1 MPLTGLLN
9 VLEQYT
15 PDHSDG
21 HSNGSARGGRRSQA
35 QNPETYVRD
44 ICPLHSS
51 YKTPPNQP
59 SLPYATHQ
67 ALIEHANEVLELLDH
82 EYSAKGGLLAI
93 LPPKDQVED
102 REYAETTLLGQL
114 ILYTTR
120 LVQRLHNLERLYAN
134 SMDALA
140 SEAVV
145 PSQTLSRLGP
155 DGRTGREVVYPQ
167 DRFVLV
173 NAGEDVWNFLHAE
186 FERKE
191 VVDKRIMQDYLS
203 QGVVGEKLWANRG
216 GKEMERGITA
226 VDIVTRYYRLTN
238 DPLKTIFVIPAY
250 SDHPGT
256 KVTREMERQPTVV
269 SVVKPVWPERASMW
283 EMKRRGDMEELKR
296 LRQEHVIKLQEL
308 EVKINAEKLLM
319 ADNSVKDGTIVK
331 LMDEIKGLKDILNMD
346 ANAAQKVAAESASK
360 AMADRVAA
368 REEVE
373 AARAEMEKLAALE
386 KSLEEEKRVLEE
398 EKMRHIQ
405 QTNEDKAKFQA
416 MKARE
421 EQKLAEVDRLNG
433 DTANILRNKLEAIYR
448 DQLRQAQIY
457 VEYLKRKR
465 FEVDENWVPNAE
477 DIKNGTTVGDAL
489 LNDLIGKSKPHSQG
503 PGNGSDGGS
512 GIGTASEYGDDG
524 DGDSDDEDMT
534 GVW

>member
-1 MPLTGLLN
+1 
-9 VLEQYT
+9 
-15 PDHSDG
+15 
-21 HSNGSARGGRRSQA
+21 
-35 QNPETYVRD
+35 
-44 ICPLHSS
+44 
-51 YKTPPNQP
+51 
-59 SLPYATHQ
+59 
-67 ALIEHANEVLELLDH
+67 
-82 EYSAKGGLLAI
+82 
-93 LPPKDQVED
+93 
-102 REYAETTLLGQL
+102 
-114 ILYTTR
+114 
-120 LVQRLHNLERLYAN
+120 
-134 SMDALA
+134 
-140 SEAVV
+140 
-145 PSQTLSRLGP
+145 
-155 DGRTGREVVYPQ
+155 
-167 DRFVLV
+167 
-173 NAGEDVWNFLHAE
+173 
-186 FERKE
+186 
-191 VVDKRIMQDYLS
+191 
-203 QGVVGEKLWANRG
+203 
-216 GKEMERGITA
+216 
-226 VDIVTRYYRLTN
+226 
-238 DPLKTIFVIPAY
+238 
-250 SDHPGT
+250 
-256 KVTREMERQPTVV
+256 
-269 SVVKPVWPERASMW
+269 
-283 EMKRRGDMEELKR
+283 
-296 LRQEHVIKLQEL
+296 
-308 EVKINAEKLLM
+308 
-319 ADNSVKDGTIVK
+319 
-331 LMDEIKGLKDILNMD
+331 MD